1 MRPYSSEFRY
11 CSCGNGDVWGK
22 VLVFLLTLGF
32 VASAYAIDFGNG
44 LTLTGEVKTGVRV
57 MIEDDGNDNTDNTR
71 ISNWNNDAGRALRT
85 RATFSYTGDWG
96 GAKIRL
102 QGNGFGLPD
111 VTTTARLNGVVFV
124 EYAYGWA
131 NLLDSKIVL
140 SAGKIGDDLWGL
152 GKLSGSV
159 FDPSFDAV
167 TGVRA
172 AFNLVPSL
180 SFGLALPS
188 PTQIYTGSGSG
199 EYFYG
204 TVGSYFGGLVFGGL
218 FKADFFS
225 AAATVKLVP
234 KYDAKASGGT
244 GNDRDAYVEVIGGV
258 EVPLAPL
265 NIIVDARFDSRNE
278 DTAGATTG
286 FIRIGPLVRFTAG
299 ALTAHVRGD
308 IGIQN
313 GKSDTI
319 AADSGRGTTKKVDD
333 ASIAFRTGV
342 DYAVNSTLGAYFQV
356 GSDNVA
362 YFDGNGLYVKPGVK
376 ITLGTASIEIF
387 DKINKLGAKEIP
399 VAGTVKE
406 HSPFNNQFQIDFNW
420 VF

>member
-1 MRPYSSEFRY
+1 MK
-11 CSCGNGDVWGK
+11 K

-57 MIEDDGNDNTDNTR
+57 TTAADGDDDTDDTL
-71 ISNWNNDAGRALRT
+71 ISGWNNDAGRALRT

-102 QGNGFGLPD
+102 QGNGFGAPNIPSGTDKTPGKLEDLTP
-111 VTTTARLNGVVFV
+111 LNGVVFV

-152 GKLSGSV
+152 GKLSGNV

-172 AFNLVPSL
+172 AFNFVDGL
-180 SFGLALPS
+180 SFGLALPTAAQVTTRNS
-188 PTQIYTGSGSG
+188 DGH
-199 EYFYG
+199 EFNYG

-234 KYDAKASGGT
+234 KFDAKASNATGT
-244 GNDRDAYVEVIGGV
+244 DSDAYVEVIGGI

-265 NIIVDARFDSRNE
+265 NIVVDARFDSRSE
-278 DTAGATTG
+278 DDNAKTTG

-299 ALTAHVRGD
+299 ALTAHARGD

-313 GKSDTI
+313 GKSTKV
-319 AADSGRGTTKKVDD
+319 AGDSGRGATENKNDD
-333 ASIAFRTGV
+333 ASIAFRVGV

-387 DKINKLGAKEIP
+387 DKINKLGAEKIKQTAPKDDYSP
-399 VAGTVKE
+399 V
-406 HSPFNNQFQIDFNW
+406 NNQFQIDFNW
-420 VF
+420 SF